1 MPRERKSTRA
11 ESYDATRR
19 RILDAAERCVAE
31 RTFGVREIAERA
43 GVTVQTVYAHFTS
56 KAGLITALMQ
66 EVSRS
71 HGLVTDLGRVWQ
83 RDTGRRKLEA
93 MVEATFAFW
102 HRAWPYI
109 SFMLVAR
116 REDEEFAAQ
125 VRGLDEARLSDLT
138 TICDELAADHE
149 LRQGLRPQAA
159 AALVFA
165 LVSPAVYEELVASGR
180 MPFAAASRMIAE
192 TVRRAVLARP

>member
-1 MPRERKSTRA
+1 MPGARKSTRA

-43 GVTVQTVYAHFTS
+43 DVTVQTVYAHFNS

-66 EVSRS
+66 EVSRT
-71 HGLVTDLGRVWQ
+71 HGLVADLGRVWQ
-83 RDTGRRKLEA
+83 RDTGRDKLEA

-102 HRAWPYI
+102 HRAWPFI
-109 SFMLVAR
+109 SFMLIAR
-116 REDEEFAAQ
+116 RQDEEFAAQ
-125 VRGLDEARLSDLT
+125 VRGFDEARLSDLA
-138 TICDELAADHE
+138 TICEELASAHE
-149 LRQGLRPQAA
+149 LRAGLRAQSA

-165 LVSPAVYEELVASGR
+165 LVGPSVYEELVASHR
-180 MPFAAASRMIAE
+180 VPFATASRMLVE
-192 TVRRAVLARP
+192 TVRVAVLARP